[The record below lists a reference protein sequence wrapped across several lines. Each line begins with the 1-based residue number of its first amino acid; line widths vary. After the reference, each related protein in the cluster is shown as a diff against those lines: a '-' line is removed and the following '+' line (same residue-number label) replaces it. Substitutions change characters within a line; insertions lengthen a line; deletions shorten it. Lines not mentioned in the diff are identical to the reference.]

1 MVQNTSTPGFKNAVV
16 REDAVDQSLSPQDSV
31 EFALNV
37 HFDSIG
43 AITRREGL
51 TRLGAQQASVI
62 LGMGVYRN
70 NAGSTYAALAKSGTA
85 VFANTGSGW
94 TSVRTGLT
102 VTSRARFTNLVD
114 HTFMVNGNAN
124 QVCST
129 WGGAGSFGST
139 NVASLPV
146 GDFIENYRNRIW
158 VANNS
163 NDRISYSDV
172 VTTSGTITGGTAFI
186 QISPA
191 DGQRI
196 RGLFR
201 HPRALLVFKENNI
214 YRVYN
219 PNSSDPDP
227 SIFRGTYSQE
237 SIIQAKDGIY
247 YHHPTG
253 FYKFVWEGEQ
263 EEISLPIS
271 DIVKAIP
278 RSSYENI
285 AGWADDNHV
294 LWSIGNI
301 TLDGIS
307 FTNLVVRRT
316 ISTKVW
322 TVYSYPTQIR
332 STTLYDSGSTLV
344 PLLGD
349 SSGNVLQ
356 FDTGNDDFGTT
367 IHYDVITHWITFTS
381 LQSLQ
386 KNLSQVVAL
395 HENAEGTQLA
405 FQVDMDNARKTTNAW
420 RPMGQISQALTQ
432 VLPVDAQ
439 NFYRIRF
446 RIFGNSSGT
455 PFKFR
460 SLDFLSLSI
469 STTKK

>member
-1 MVQNTSTPGFKNAVV
+1 MSQNTTQQPLKNGIV
-16 REDAVDQSLSPQDSV
+16 REAAVDQSLSPQDSV

-37 HFDSIG
+37 EFDSIG
-43 AITRREGL
+43 AITRRKGL
-51 TRLGAQQASVI
+51 TRLGTQQSGQA
-62 LGMGVYRN
+62 LGLGFYRN
-70 NAGSTYAALAKSGTA
+70 NAGTTYAALAKVNSDVYA
-85 VFANTGSGW
+85 YTGSSW
-94 TSVRTGLT
+94 SSVRSGLGAAT
-102 VTSRARFTNLVD
+102 KARFTNLVD
-114 HTFMVNGNAN
+114 YAFMVDGNAGS
-124 QVCST
+124 VASSWSGT
-129 WGGAGSFGST
+129 GSFGST
-139 NVASLPV
+139 NIASLPA

-158 VANNS
+158 VADNS
-163 NDRISYSDV
+163 DDKVYYSDV
-172 VTTSGTITGGTAFI
+172 VTTSGTITGGTSYI

-191 DGQRI
+191 DGQKV

-214 YRVYN
+214 YRIYN

-227 SIFRGTYSQE
+227 SIQRGTYSQE

-253 FYKFVWEGEQ
+253 FYKFAFEGEQ

-278 RSSYENI
+278 RSSYESI

-294 LWSIGNI
+294 LWSIGDI

-307 FTNLVVRRT
+307 FTNLAVRRT

-322 TVYSYPTQIR
+322 TVYSYPTQIQC
-332 STTLYDSGSTLV
+332 STLYDSGSTLV

-349 SSGNVLQ
+349 DVGNVLQ
-356 FDTGNDDFGTT
+356 YDTGNDDFGTT

-386 KNLSQVVAL
+386 KDLSQVIAL

-405 FQVDMDNARKTTNAW
+405 FQIDTDNSRKTTNAW
-420 RPMGQISQALTQ
+420 RPMEQISQALTQ
-432 VLPVDAQ
+432 TIGLDAK

-460 SLDFLSLSI
+460 SLDFLDLEI
-469 STTKK
+469 GTTKK